1 MKARLVLL
9 IAVIV
14 VCAAWFFVS
23 PLIGL
28 SRLADAIASK
38 NVVALDERVD
48 FSRLGRSI
56 APQIVWAYLEKT
68 GRGKMLGRVASSVI
82 AGSSASLADAILGDL
97 LNPEAILKLL
107 DAGQPGGQL
116 QLNGTLAALPNGK
129 LGSLWQAFQNAEYG
143 MGNFYVSVPVFASR
157 SEQYRLH
164 LQVLRWTWKLVGID
178 LPERVRDQLA
188 DELIR
193 RIGK

>member
-1 MKARLVLL
+1 MKARLFGLV
-9 IAVIV
+9 AVIV
-14 VCAAWFFVS
+14 ISAAWFFVS

-56 APQIVWAYLEKT
+56 APQIVWTYLNKS
-68 GRGKMLGRVASSVI
+68 GRIKMIGRVASSII

-97 LNPEAILKLL
+97 LKPEAVLKLL
-107 DAGQPGGQL
+107 DAGQPGGQM
-116 QLNGTLAALPNGK
+116 QLNGTLAALPNGNF
-129 LGSLWQAFQNAEYG
+129 GSLWQAFQNAEYG
-143 MGNFYVSVPVFASR
+143 IGNFYLTVPAAASP

-164 LQVLRWTWKLVGID
+164 LQMLRWTWKLVGID
-178 LPERVRDQLA
+178 LPEKVRDQLA